1 MVGRELFRHVES
13 DPHTD
18 HTAYKCIF
26 TQINSRTASID
37 MDTGQGYGGFGASDP
52 GNNEHEAG
60 IHADRDANP
69 LKYFNFVYYLLYYTN
84 ILIHSFSWI

>member
-26 TQINSRTASID
+26 TQIINSRTASID
-37 MDTGQGYGGFGASDP
+37 MDSGQGYGGFGASDP
-52 GNNEHEAG
+52 GNKEDEAV

-69 LKYFNFVYYLLYYTN
+69 LKYFNFVYYTN
-84 ILIHSFSWI
+84 LLIHSFSWI